1 MLLEMGAD
9 RKLNA
14 IGRVPLFARL
24 SKRELEFIAKEGDE
38 VRVPAGKTLTR
49 QDRAG
54 DTFYVL
60 LDGEAEVKVDGK
72 RRRVLKPGDFF
83 GEISML
89 DRGVATATVTTLTD
103 ARLFVMSHAQFRDAI
118 KGSDQL
124 MLKVLKAMGE
134 RLREDLAAKR

>member
-38 VRVPAGKTLTR
+38 VSVPAGKTLTR
-49 QDRAG
+49 QDRQG

-60 LDGEAEVKVDGK
+60 LDGEAEVKVDAK

-89 DRGVATATVTTLTD
+89 DRGVATATVTTLTE